1 MKIVVIASVAL
12 AISASGALAG
22 SSSQDAR
29 RPGSVILI
37 GSGKKVGP
45 VCADFGKWNPVTG
58 RGAGIMHFMMK
69 PQKCHAGQQRL
80 YWSRRGLR
88 GVKGPRGARG
98 PLGPAGPAGPQ
109 GPPGG
114 ATGAQGPRGPI
125 GPTGLTGA
133 KGATGPQG
141 PTGPAGV
148 NGIGDSLFYLCI
160 NANGTPD
167 KFGGFVDG
175 TPDCDPGHD
184 DLILKVAFQG
194 PPISG

>member
-1 MKIVVIASVAL
+1 VKLLIIVATVLAISASVAL
-12 AISASGALAG
+12 AG
-22 SSSQDAR
+22 SSNQSLR

-45 VCADFGKWNPVTG
+45 VCADFGKWNPITG

-69 PQKCHAGQQRL
+69 PQKCHVGQQRL

-88 GVKGPRGARG
+88 GVRGPRGVKG
-98 PLGPAGPAGPQ
+98 PIGPVGPQ

-114 ATGAQGPRGPI
+114 ATGAQGPQGPA
-125 GPTGLTGA
+125 GP

-141 PTGPAGV
+141 PTGPAGI
-148 NGIGDSLFYLCI
+148 NGTGLGDSLFYLCI
-160 NANGTPD
+160 NANGTPV

-184 DLILKVAFQG
+184 GIILKVAFQG

>member
-1 MKIVVIASVAL
+1 VKLLVVIATILAISASVAL
-12 AISASGALAG
+12 AG
-22 SSSQDAR
+22 SSNQNLR
-29 RPGSVILI
+29 QPGSVILI
-37 GSGKKVGP
+37 GSGKRVGP

-58 RGAGIMHFMMK
+58 RGAGLMHFMMK

-88 GVKGPRGARG
+88 GVRGPRGIRG
-98 PLGPAGPAGPQ
+98 PIGPVGPQ

-114 ATGAQGPRGPI
+114 ATGAQGPQGPA
-125 GPTGLTGA
+125 GP
-133 KGATGPQG
+133 KGATGAQG
-141 PTGPAGV
+141 PTGPAGI
-148 NGIGDSLFYLCI
+148 NGTGLGDSLFYLCI
-160 NANGTPD
+160 NDKGTPV

-184 DLILKVAFQG
+184 GIILKVAFQG

>member
-1 MKIVVIASVAL
+1 VKLLIIVATVLVISASVAL
-12 AISASGALAG
+12 AG
-22 SSSQDAR
+22 SSNQNLR

-45 VCADFGKWNPVTG
+45 VCADFGKWNPITG

-69 PQKCHAGQQRL
+69 PQKCHVGQQRL

-88 GVKGPRGARG
+88 GVRGPRGIKG
-98 PLGPAGPAGPQ
+98 PIGPVGPQ

-114 ATGAQGPRGPI
+114 ATGAQGPQGPA
-125 GPTGLTGA
+125 GP

-141 PTGPAGV
+141 PTGPAGI
-148 NGIGDSLFYLCI
+148 NGTGLGDSLFYLCI
-160 NANGTPD
+160 NANGTPV

-184 DLILKVAFQG
+184 GIILKVAFQG

>member
-1 MKIVVIASVAL
+1 VKLLIIVATVLAISASVAL
-12 AISASGALAG
+12 AG
-22 SSSQDAR
+22 SSNQNLR

-45 VCADFGKWNPVTG
+45 VCADFGKWNPITG

-69 PQKCHAGQQRL
+69 PQKCHVGQQRL

-88 GVKGPRGARG
+88 GVRGPRGVKG
-98 PLGPAGPAGPQ
+98 PIGPVGPQ

-114 ATGAQGPRGPI
+114 ATGAQGPQGPA
-125 GPTGLTGA
+125 GP

-141 PTGPAGV
+141 PTGPAGI
-148 NGIGDSLFYLCI
+148 NGTGLGDSLFYLCI
-160 NANGTPD
+160 NANGTPV

-184 DLILKVAFQG
+184 GIILKVAFQG